1 MRAADVVDGLLTNP
15 KRANKLLKE
24 HDRVVRHSLKT
35 FSWFIY
41 RITQPAMRNMFMR
54 PNNWFRIEEGA
65 LSLLSGDLFGDTKIK
80 FPLFMFKVVYYVSYL
95 LNWRINRNANSR
107 RLNSLHRGKSSMLE
121 ICSDNQQA
129 IDEAERKV
137 AKS

>member
-15 KRANKLLKE
+15 KRASKLLKE
-24 HDRVVRHSLKT
+24 HDRVVRHSLKI

-107 RLNSLHRGKSSMLE
+107 RLNSLHRGESSMSE
-121 ICSDNQQA
+121 TCSDNQQEN
-129 IDEAERKV
+129 DEAERKV
-137 AKS
+137 ANS